1 MTKQQIKKAI
11 EKAASVQVDVE
22 KAYKS
27 YYKGMITLNELNST
41 LAGIIA
47 SNKSSQHIINAMLH
61 VISYGINTS
70 NQFRIAEIF
79 NQETSDYIKLEI
91 EKTLQNELYFIQQ
104 DIQSA

>member
-1 MTKQQIKKAI
+1 MQAKEAHKMQSLQ
-11 EKAASVQVDVE
+11 
-22 KAYKS
+22 
-27 YYKGMITLNELNST
+27 
-41 LAGIIA
+41 
-47 SNKSSQHIINAMLH
+47 